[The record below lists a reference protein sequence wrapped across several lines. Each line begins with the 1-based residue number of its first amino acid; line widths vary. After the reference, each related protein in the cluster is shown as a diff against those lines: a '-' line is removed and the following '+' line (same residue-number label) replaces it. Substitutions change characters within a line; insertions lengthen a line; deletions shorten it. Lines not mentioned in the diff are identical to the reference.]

1 MTSTNTNSILVGI
14 EDTTPQNEQF
24 NTVRE
29 FDENEE
35 GFIDVDMN
43 DMSNVWSDQMNDDQ
57 NSMVEELDIREE
69 DQGGEND
76 EKDLQQLEMS
86 PLLLNKVNDDIN
98 HEEGNVIHSEMDEPM
113 SSQLEANNI
122 NNDLPLTNNFFG
134 GPNQTFSPTSMHT
147 PQPPP

>member
-69 DQGGEND
+69 DQGAGGGSRSEGEA
-76 EKDLQQLEMS
+76 
-86 PLLLNKVNDDIN
+86 
-98 HEEGNVIHSEMDEPM
+98 G
-113 SSQLEANNI
+113 
-122 NNDLPLTNNFFG
+122 TG
-134 GPNQTFSPTSMHT
+134 
-147 PQPPP
+147 